1 MEMRSGP
8 RGSTAQNAGKARKKY
23 GEAHVSELLEKWLKS
38 NRASE
43 RLEKGNCFS
52 LWKEVVGEDLAQ
64 STRVVEVR
72 NGEMIVEVNSAPL
85 LNELST
91 YFREEILDA
100 LRERE
105 EFRGVHK
112 LRFRAGSF

>member
-1 MEMRSGP
+1 MRSGP
-8 RGSTAQNAGKARKKY
+8 RQSAAQGAGKPQKKQ
-23 GEAHVSELLEKWLKS
+23 GEAHVSEILKKWLKH
-38 NRASE
+38 NRVSE
-43 RLEKGNCFS
+43 RLEEGNCFS
-52 LWKEVVGEDLAQ
+52 RWKEVVGEDLAQ
-64 STRVVEVR
+64 NTRVVEVR
-72 NGEMIVEVNSAPL
+72 NGEMIVEVSSAPL